1 MLQGENIASFM
12 RSAIHIPTPNSAV
25 ISVESVFPP
34 FEGIFSRA
42 DAEKYSLIWIMIT
55 YKSPRRGEYTI
66 SAPRTIFRNPRV
78 CIIINRALLPSNGAF
93 EGRSTIPSCFIGW
106 LKIALCEYKG
116 GNNPR
121 MFTRE
126 FIDRTY
132 SETSAQN
139 PPITITSI
147 SRSINILKFCPK
159 RGYFETL

>member
-1 MLQGENIASFM
+1 
-12 RSAIHIPTPNSAV
+12 
-25 ISVESVFPP
+25 
-34 FEGIFSRA
+34 
-42 DAEKYSLIWIMIT
+42 MIT

-66 SAPRTIFRNPRV
+66 SAPRTIFRNPCV

-159 RGYFETL
+159 RGYFETLWFRRFFYILNRFSHCAHRLCAFTPKTIPRIAIIIPKYPIAYKRLPTVLPIL